1 MKRKLI
7 FNVGVGALSVLMAAT
22 QVTPAFAGSWKKEQ
36 SGWSYINDN
45 GSKAVG
51 WTKTPSGWY
60 YMDGSGIMKTG
71 WVQDTDG
78 NWYFL
83 STAEGGQAGKMLTGW
98 NWIDGYCYYFNPEG
112 GGLSV
117 NTTTPD
123 GHKVN
128 ADGKWEK
135 DGKVMFSQG
144 KGLSSLNTNGANTG
158 SSTAKK
164 GTGTSKGGSGG
175 SSKGSKR
182 SGGKGSTGSV
192 TESVNNNNAKKAE
205 SDKNA
210 ENTALSKEE
219 SKDVDKAALSTQA
232 SKNAES
238 AALSKEASKDAENKT
253 LSTQASKNAGNTAL
267 SKEES
272 KDIENKTLST
282 EENKNAGNA
291 ALSKEESK
299 DADKATL
306 STEVSKNAEN
316 KISSIQESKNAEDKT
331 SGIQE
336 SKNAENKTSSTEVNN
351 NAGKNDTLSNVE
363 TNSDKFAYVNYT
375 KNINTDFGEY
385 VVVTFKYGTI
395 DNYRVL
401 VDGTDVTASMT
412 KVDDEGHVVKWLS
425 TVKDPSALQ
434 IVSKA
439 DNDTQDITLA
449 GGEKKIVTK
458 TDAKAPKYVI
468 SNGHVT
474 KFDYFL
480 ETYDNEGR
488 VRKNASK
495 TTFTLQTK
503 KTDSAVAAVP
513 SKYYIPVTEIDSEGN
528 GSIKIKL
535 QLENEEQEN
544 WFKGLNNI
552 KLLNEDHNIV
562 NSNLVYNT
570 SLETKYG
577 KVGVINIPLPQNN
590 ARSRGDYYVSVGSS
604 NGSDRISLPISL
616 VSNTDFK
623 VVRDSATPNPKVG
636 KDVRFKI
643 VDKKENHTFGNDAGV
658 VMYKVTLTKPDGTS
672 VDLPKYSGWYNIGN
686 IVHISGTDSSSGKVY
701 TDVPGVYTVTIYTKG
716 YKTLIKK
723 FEVLNSDGSSAK
735 TALTDD
741 DSKTVDAVS
750 TPTVSKTHVGNRED
764 SASTSVLVGGYGT
777 GSHVS
782 SGKKTDA
789 ISGATNK
796 SGGSGADATSGASGS
811 MMINAYLMYDYDLLA
826 NAMVLNEIGLRS
838 KDSDAVM
845 KWWLEQIPEAIVGED
860 KSKLYK
866 LDDFIDA
873 KEDARLEGRTLTF
886 EEYANSSDAATRN
899 IVGNVKNVLENGK
912 LGTIYRYGNIVGE
925 VAPVFEGLIQ
935 PKAESYTFTTDNTDF
950 IEKLQSVVLD
960 GSSAALRNDS
970 YLKQYEISADKKS
983 ITIYK
988 NAFNEYIKPTVG
1000 NHTLSLDATGYEKI
1014 TLDFTVTDTVEDVV
1028 LTDVSEKL
1036 EAGSPVV
1043 IKAVKDGD
1051 PKQGDFLSKL
1061 ANVKVQGP
1069 DGMLRDV
1076 ISALAGG
1083 NSSDSVYSVA
1093 DGKVTLRGG
1102 LFKDAGEYTI
1112 YLQSSDRNYPVK
1124 YIKVNLSAKAEV
1136 LPPAV
1141 PEVTEAAKAP
1151 TAKSGAKT
1159 NSFFY
1164 EMLTV
1169 KFEGMDAVELEKYLK
1184 AVKEVSV
1191 NEEAYAK
1198 TSSFGFG
1205 DALEF
1210 KAHSNAIYGGKI
1222 SELSVKA
1229 KSGKF
1234 NSAKYNFVV
1243 KAEGYEDL
1251 TFTLNAD
1258 GTVANAA
1265 TPVVPTPVP
1274 AVNPVEIEKVLP
1286 AKYNN
1291 ASVYAITLKGD
1302 QNKIDEFIE
1311 KLNAVAVNGVNVSQG
1326 RISILSNDAFS
1337 VSGNVVYVK
1346 SAKFRGRADTVVLK
1360 GNGIEDLSFTTESK
1374 IATPEVSGAE
1384 VTSNFFDRY
1393 ARITFDASNSD
1404 VLRAFMKEIKAGNAT
1419 VTVNGITYNKGYS
1432 VGSAATYKISS
1443 NSAYGYDQYLDFSLD
1458 GFTQANNEVVIT
1470 SDSFDTIRV
1479 NVEVGTSA
1487 GARRTR
1493 RDLSAFETATSSNA
1507 NR

>member
-210 ENTALSKEE
+210 ENTALSKEA

-232 SKNAES
+232 SKNAEN
-238 AALSKEASKDAENKT
+238 AALSKEAENKT
-253 LSTQASKNAGNTAL
+253 LSTQAGKNAGNTAL
-267 SKEES
+267 SKEAS
-272 KDIENKTLST
+272 KDIDNKTLSTEENKNAGNTALSKEASKDADNKTLSTEVSKNAENKTSSIQESKNAENKTLST
-282 EENKNAGNA
+282 EENKNAGNE
-291 ALSKEESK
+291 ALNKE
-299 DADKATL
+299 
-306 STEVSKNAEN
+306 
-316 KISSIQESKNAEDKT
+316 
-331 SGIQE
+331 E
-336 SKNAENKTSSTEVNN
+336 SKNAENKTLSTQVNN

-449 GGEKKIVTK
+449 GGEKKTVTK
-458 TDAKAPKYVI
+458 TDVKAPKYVI
-468 SNGHVT
+468 SNGPVT

-535 QLENEEQEN
+535 QLESEEQEN

-672 VDLPKYSGWYNIGN
+672 TDLPKYSGWYNIGN

-777 GSHVS
+777 GSHAS

-873 KEDARLEGRTLTF
+873 KEDARLEGRALTF

-899 IVGNVKNVLENGK
+899 IIGNVKNVLENGK

-925 VAPVFEGLIQ
+925 AAPTFEGLIQ

-970 YLKQYEISADKKS
+970 YLKQCEISADKKS

-988 NAFNEYIKPTVG
+988 NAFNEYIKPIVG

-1028 LTDVSEKL
+1028 RNDK
-1036 EAGSPVV
+1036 AGD
-1043 IKAVKDGD
+1043 I
-1051 PKQGDFLSKL
+1051 
-1061 ANVKVQGP
+1061 
-1069 DGMLRDV
+1069 
-1076 ISALAGG
+1076 
-1083 NSSDSVYSVA
+1083 
-1093 DGKVTLRGG
+1093 
-1102 LFKDAGEYTI
+1102 
-1112 YLQSSDRNYPVK
+1112 
-1124 YIKVNLSAKAEV
+1124 
-1136 LPPAV
+1136 
-1141 PEVTEAAKAP
+1141 
-1151 TAKSGAKT
+1151 
-1159 NSFFY
+1159 
-1164 EMLTV
+1164 
-1169 KFEGMDAVELEKYLK
+1169 
-1184 AVKEVSV
+1184 
-1191 NEEAYAK
+1191 
-1198 TSSFGFG
+1198 
-1205 DALEF
+1205 
-1210 KAHSNAIYGGKI
+1210 
-1222 SELSVKA
+1222 
-1229 KSGKF
+1229 
-1234 NSAKYNFVV
+1234 
-1243 KAEGYEDL
+1243 
-1251 TFTLNAD
+1251 
-1258 GTVANAA
+1258 
-1265 TPVVPTPVP
+1265 
-1274 AVNPVEIEKVLP
+1274 
-1286 AKYNN
+1286 
-1291 ASVYAITLKGD
+1291 
-1302 QNKIDEFIE
+1302 
-1311 KLNAVAVNGVNVSQG
+1311 GVNSQ
-1326 RISILSNDAFS
+1326 S
-1337 VSGNVVYVK
+1337 V
-1346 SAKFRGRADTVVLK
+1346 
-1360 GNGIEDLSFTTESK
+1360 
-1374 IATPEVSGAE
+1374 
-1384 VTSNFFDRY
+1384 RY
-1393 ARITFDASNSD
+1393 
-1404 VLRAFMKEIKAGNAT
+1404 
-1419 VTVNGITYNKGYS
+1419 
-1432 VGSAATYKISS
+1432 
-1443 NSAYGYDQYLDFSLD
+1443 
-1458 GFTQANNEVVIT
+1458 NE
-1470 SDSFDTIRV
+1470 
-1479 NVEVGTSA
+1479 G
-1487 GARRTR
+1487 
-1493 RDLSAFETATSSNA
+1493 
-1507 NR
+1507 